1 MTRPKQTSS
10 GKTRRMGTFATASL
24 KTYPAG
30 LCRTLAEAWGQSFL
44 RQAASDTDT
53 APPEPYATIFDVLH
67 SVMDGGQ
74 ADHGPDFCPRTLPRL
89 QVARTLPRLQVARFL
104 LYQICRCSPSL

>member
-1 MTRPKQTSS
+1 MKHDRNKHQAEKHDGWDLRYP
-10 GKTRRMGTFATASL
+10 ASL

-67 SVMDGGQ
+67 SVMDGEQ
-74 ADHGPDFCPRTLPRL
+74 ADHGPDFCP
-89 QVARTLPRLQVARFL
+89 RTLPRLQVARFL